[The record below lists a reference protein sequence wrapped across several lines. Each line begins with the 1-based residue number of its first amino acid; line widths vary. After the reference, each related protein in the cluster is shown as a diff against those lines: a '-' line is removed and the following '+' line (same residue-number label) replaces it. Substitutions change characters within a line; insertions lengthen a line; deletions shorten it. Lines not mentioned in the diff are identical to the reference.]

1 MSNLATTCHQARQ
14 ELLWAEAKDCVDAAE
29 ILVTTLFGFR
39 STTASTWSVRETPSG
54 ALEAA
59 IGGINRG
66 GNLKTDASVRYTGV
80 EYREVPEPLS
90 SDHPRMAWFRGI
102 KRALRMGGLTNVS
115 TTRLNAS
122 RMTKNIR
129 RLLPAA
135 EIQLPGNRFLSV
147 KSCRKTMASAA
158 NAAGVPLS
166 VINQFG
172 LWGEKS
178 TTACKNY
185 IDRRYPVQPYTA
197 LVWDF
202 LLPVAAHGSMA
213 VAEARVVAL

>member
-1 MSNLATTCHQARQ
+1 
-14 ELLWAEAKDCVDAAE
+14 
-29 ILVTTLFGFR
+29 
-39 STTASTWSVRETPSG
+39 
-54 ALEAA
+54 
-59 IGGINRG
+59 
-66 GNLKTDASVRYTGV
+66 
-80 EYREVPEPLS
+80 
-90 SDHPRMAWFRGI
+90 MAWFRGI